1 MSITELQSFHEELL
15 KHVQSYLILV
25 QRVLERRLRKT
36 GSKPKMQ
43 RRDRET
49 RGGLRL
55 EGWRVLEEDGGVKN
69 PS

>member
-1 MSITELQSFHEELL
+1 MSVTELQSFHEELL
-15 KHVQSYLILV
+15 KRVQSYHYS
-25 QRVLERRLRKT
+25 RAKSLERRLRKT
-36 GSKPKMQ
+36 GLKPKMQ
-43 RRDRET
+43 GRDRET